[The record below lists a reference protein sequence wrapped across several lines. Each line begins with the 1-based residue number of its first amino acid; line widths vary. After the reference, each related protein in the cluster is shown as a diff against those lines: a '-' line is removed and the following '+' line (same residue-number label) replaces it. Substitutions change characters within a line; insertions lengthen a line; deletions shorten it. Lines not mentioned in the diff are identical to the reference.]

1 MKKTILTLI
10 ILIPLII
17 LLFVPAGSSLYAQ
30 SKVGTTA
37 VPFLEIGVGPRGV
50 GMGEA
55 YVAAANDVTS
65 LYWNPAGLTRLSG
78 GEAIFSHT
86 SWIAGSSLNYAAVG
100 MRAGNY
106 GYIGVQLYIFDS
118 GSMEVTDISF
128 PDGTGEDFNVQ
139 DMMMGITFARQLTNR
154 FAVGGSFKY
163 IQSTI
168 WRMQASSIG
177 LDLGI
182 QYVTPFDFLKLGF
195 SISNFG
201 GEMQL
206 HGDNTARRI
215 DLDPGST
222 GNNDGILA
230 NLALRKWD
238 LPLVY
243 RIGISAAALQ
253 TEYHSFI
260 LTADAL
266 YPNNNNSYL
275 NVGAEY
281 GFNGIFFVRGGYTQ
295 LFLDDAEGNIR
306 LGFGLKVLSR
316 IKAEY
321 AYSDRGVLGGVSIL
335 GISVNF

>member
-1 MKKTILTLI
+1 MRTTITTLI
-10 ILIPLII
+10 ILLI
-17 LLFVPAGSSLYAQ
+17 LPAATTVLAQ

-55 YVAAANDVTS
+55 YAASANDVTA
-65 LYWNPAGLTRLSG
+65 LYWNPAGITNIQG

-86 SWIAGSSLNYAAVG
+86 TWIAGSSLNYAAVG

-106 GYIGVQLYIFDS
+106 GYIGAQLYIFDS

-128 PDGTGEDFNVQ
+128 PDGTGEEFNVQ
-139 DMMMGITFARQLTNR
+139 DMMLGLTFARQLTNR
-154 FAVGGSFKY
+154 FAVGGTFKY

-168 WRMQASSIG
+168 WRMQASAIG

-206 HGDNTARRI
+206 QGDNTARRI

-222 GNNDGILA
+222 GNNDGIVA

-243 RIGISAAALQ
+243 RLGISAVALN
-253 TEYHSFI
+253 TEYHSFV

-266 YPNNNNSYL
+266 YPNNNDSYL

-281 GFNGIFFVRGGYTQ
+281 GFNNLFFVRGGYTQ
-295 LFLDDAEGNIR
+295 LFLDDAEGNLR
-306 LGFGLKVLSR
+306 LGFGLNLFDRVKTD
-316 IKAEY
+316 Y
-321 AYSDRGVLGGVSIL
+321 AYSDRGVLGGVNIL
-335 GISVNF
+335 GVSVNF